1 MRLLFHGSAVPG
13 ITVLEPRSL
22 LHGTEAVRVTYL
34 TENVP
39 YALFCIWDAAR
50 HGGAP
55 AHVTGWSPPGSP
67 GANGVTFYEEQFPD
81 QLRTFYEGV
90 SGFLY
95 CAEDSER
102 LSPVEGRPGMFYSTE
117 PVPVAEVWSVSDVYE
132 ALLAQEAA
140 GNFKVLRYTE
150 QSPERQEE
158 LVDLI
163 AAAIAHDGFYEHDEV
178 RRRFMQ
184 TYFAP
189 AWARANHLRR

>member
-22 LHGTEAVRVTYL
+22 LHGSEAVRVAYL

-55 AHVTGWSPPGSP
+55 AHVTGW
-67 GANGVTFYEEQFPD
+67 ARDGVTFYEEQFPD
-81 QLRTFYEGV
+81 QMWVFYEGV

-95 CAEDSER
+95 RVETSRAK
-102 LSPVEGRPGMFYSTE
+102 PVEGRPGMFYSTE
-117 PVPVAEVWSVSDVYE
+117 PVPVAEVRSVPDVYG

-163 AAAIAHDGFYEHDEV
+163 ASAIAHDGFYEHDQV

-184 TYFAP
+184 THFAP